1 LGLSRRFKQEDIL
14 DFSKI
19 EAGKLDLESIDFSL
33 RCTLENITDTMGVRA
48 RERGLKLVCY
58 ISPQLPDAL
67 FGDPERLRRI
77 ILNLLR
83 PRADGCAD
91 AGNGWGLK
99 QPPLFVESGA
109 KHIPI
114 IAMTAHAMVG
124 DRERC
129 LAAGMDDYVS
139 KPIKA
144 ANLFAAIDRR
154 LSWIRCCQLQIPR
167 ARFLSARRRRAGR
180 RRYEELSGHQFH
192 GALQLAA
199 GGVNI
204 PSPGTA
210 DECRHAGSS

>member
-1 LGLSRRFKQEDIL
+1 LVV
-14 DFSKI
+14 
-19 EAGKLDLESIDFSL
+19 AGSGK
-33 RCTLENITDTMGVRA
+33 
-48 RERGLKLVCY
+48 
-58 ISPQLPDAL
+58 DAL
-67 FGDPERLRRI
+67 EAWRKHSFDLVLMDVQMPEM
-77 ILNLLR
+77 
-83 PRADGCAD
+83 DGFEAT
-91 AGNGWGLK
+91 AAIREQEK
-99 QPPLFVESGA
+99 SGA
-109 KHIPI
+109 KHILI